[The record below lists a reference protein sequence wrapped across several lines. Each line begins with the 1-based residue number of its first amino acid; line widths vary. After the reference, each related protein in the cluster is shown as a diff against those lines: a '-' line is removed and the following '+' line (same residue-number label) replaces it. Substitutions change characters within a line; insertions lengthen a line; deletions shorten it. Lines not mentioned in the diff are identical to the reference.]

1 MKNKVLASL
10 VILKIFILVTW
21 LFTNVSSY
29 SAGDAEAGIP
39 PRHEARPADVVKKDN
54 SSTHDK
60 GLLMALRRKED
71 ELRRR
76 EDELV
81 ERKRHLADIRGD
93 IDTRVKELKSLVKKL
108 NFLKGEIES
117 FNDGRIKHLVKIYE
131 NMAPRDAATRIEH
144 LDDEMAASILGG
156 MKEKVAGKILGLVNV
171 DKSVRISRV
180 LKKELR

>member
-1 MKNKVLASL
+1 MKNKVIAAL

-21 LFTNVSSY
+21 FFTNVLPY
-29 SAGDAEAGIP
+29 SVKDAVAGIP
-39 PRHEARPADVVKKDN
+39 PRHEARPDVVKKDN
-54 SSTHDK
+54 SLTDGK
-60 GLLMALRRKED
+60 GLLMALRRKEV
-71 ELRRR
+71 ELRTR

-108 NFLKGEIES
+108 NSLKGEIGS

-131 NMAPRDAATRIEH
+131 NMAPRDAATRLEH

>member
-1 MKNKVLASL
+1 MKNKVLAAL

-21 LFTNVSSY
+21 LFTNVLPY
-29 SAGDAEAGIP
+29 SAGDAVAGIP
-39 PRHEARPADVVKKDN
+39 PRQKTRPDAVKKDN
-54 SSTHDK
+54 SSTDDK

-93 IDTRVKELKSLVKKL
+93 IDKRVKELKSLVKKL
-108 NFLKGEIES
+108 NFLKGEIKS
-117 FNDGRIKHLVKIYE
+117 FNEGRIKHLVKIYE